1 MRREGTIGP
10 ITNVQVVEGPSSF
23 CTATFIADEIEALL
37 ILRFAK
43 KNDPVDSSILIVVV
57 DRFTRVH
64 IGLKVFFEFGG
75 ITFDPDVLA
84 KRRCSVFTIDI
95 IADKMGIGGA
105 PLGTRKF
112 YRLPESG
119 IFNRCSAVA
128 SILQFSKQFAPTLL
142 TEARLI
148 CESSI
153 QPLNALAPSVTEA
166 SSLKVTS
173 VRSAQLLNALEPI
186 DVAIGIFTV

>member
-43 KNDPVDSSILIVVV
+43 KNDSVDSSILIVVV

-128 SILQFSKQFAPTLL
+128 SILEWPGGNGITCCAKAAGPIGQ
-142 TEARLI
+142 R
-148 CESSI
+148 
-153 QPLNALAPSVTEA
+153 
-166 SSLKVTS
+166 
-173 VRSAQLLNALEPI
+173 LLNAILYFLCRLLQFLCSQLGNNSLFLCRMPI
-186 DVAIGIFTV
+186 RQ